1 MLDWISYMSGL
12 DYIDIIMLAVGLFA
26 VGKLTVSFKKNTLS
40 LRRYL
45 VWVGFWLVVIFVVF
59 HPAFSDAVAVFL
71 GVSRGT
77 DAAFFIAIL
86 LIFYVIFKLLMRI
99 ENLEQNLTKIVREI
113 AFRNGN
119 RSDKME

>member
-1 MLDWISYMSGL
+1 MFSYIQVLATLISFFA
-12 DYIDIIMLAVGLFA
+12 LASL
-26 VGKLTVSFKKNTLS
+26 LTSYRRGALS
-40 LRRYL
+40 LRRL
-45 VWVGFWLVVIFVVF
+45 IGWFLLWLIVIVVVY
-59 HPAFSDAVAVFL
+59 HPAFSDTVAVFL
-71 GVSRGT
+71 GVSHGT